1 VAAQQNESH
10 AVRAYKCCICEYRSI
25 IFETLLS
32 KSIILFSVVT
42 SIVED
47 HGMEKVMKLPLLSLF
62 LSFLLFLCVFSSCQ
76 IARMQKVDEMA
87 SVKVRYP
94 VDSAEPIALQDQP
107 PETVSA
113 QKEIPEEKEE
123 ILAEDVRDYS
133 TQEPLA
139 MDAPV
144 KAIID
149 KMSIEQRIGQ
159 RFISKIEGTGL
170 TDQIISLI
178 REENI
183 GGVILY
189 PWNVSDALQV
199 KTLIEGIQN
208 VAAFN
213 SPSIGLFISV
223 DQEGG
228 RVNALK
234 LRETSSLTPPFFW
247 GLKQDPDYVRAAA
260 YIISSEIRGLGCN
273 MNFAPVLDLYGT
285 ADKTIIG
292 DRSMGTD
299 PLTIGNLGLAYVEGA
314 KKAGIIPVVKHF
326 PGHGSSTVDSHH
338 SLPVI
343 EIDETTL
350 RNRDLKPFVTAISGG
365 VEAMMTAHVLYSQI
379 DPEYP
384 VTLSSRI
391 LREILRGELGFEG
404 VVISDGMSMGALSN
418 HFEIAD
424 TLRLM
429 FKAGVDL
436 ILVHHK
442 YDLRDLKK
450 IVRELYQTGEITE
463 GEINE
468 GVERILRLKLN
479 YGLIDMSRQNL

>member
-1 VAAQQNESH
+1 VH
-10 AVRAYKCCICEYRSI
+10 AKCDIGEYPFI
-25 IFETLLS
+25 IFGTLLS
-32 KSIILFSVVT
+32 KSIILFNEAGSTVYN
-42 SIVED
+42 I
-47 HGMEKVMKLPLLSLF
+47 GMEKVMKFPILSLI
-62 LSFLLFLCVFSSCQ
+62 LFLCVFSSCQ
-76 IARMQKVDEMA
+76 TVRTQKVDEMTRGKA
-87 SVKVRYP
+87 PKVVDAAERDVPPHQLPEQVSV
-94 VDSAEPIALQDQP
+94 
-107 PETVSA
+107 
-113 QKEIPEEKEE
+113 QKKLPEEKKE
-123 ILAEDVRDYS
+123 ILLTGPDDTARNLETAD
-133 TQEPLA
+133 TL
-139 MDAPV
+139 V
-144 KAIID
+144 KGILE

-159 RFISKIEGTGL
+159 RFISKIEGTEL
-170 TDQIISLI
+170 TDQIIGLI

-189 PWNVSDALQV
+189 PWNVSDAMQV
-199 KTLIEGIQN
+199 KSLIDGIQN
-208 VAAFN
+208 VAAGN
-213 SPSIGLFISV
+213 TPPVRLFICV

-234 LRETSSLTPPFFW
+234 LRETSSFAPPFFW
-247 GLKQDPDYVRAAA
+247 GMKQDPDYVRAAA
-260 YIISSEIRGLGCN
+260 YVICSEIRGLGCN

-299 PLTIGNLGLAYVEGA
+299 PQTIGNLGIAYIEGA

-326 PGHGSSTVDSHH
+326 PGHGSSTVDSHQ

-343 EIDETTL
+343 EIDEITL
-350 RNRDLKPFVTAISGG
+350 RNRDLKPFETAISGG
-365 VEAMMTAHVLYSQI
+365 AEAMMTAHVLFSKI

-391 LREILRGELGFEG
+391 LREILRGELGFQG

-418 HFEIAD
+418 NFEITD

-442 YDLRDLKK
+442 YDLRELKNT
-450 IVRELYQTGEITE
+450 VRALYRSGEITE
-463 GEINE
+463 EEINE

-479 YGLIDMSRQNL
+479 NGLIDMSVQNL

>member
-1 VAAQQNESH
+1 
-10 AVRAYKCCICEYRSI
+10 
-25 IFETLLS
+25 
-32 KSIILFSVVT
+32 
-42 SIVED
+42 
-47 HGMEKVMKLPLLSLF
+47 MEKVMKLPILSLF
-62 LSFLLFLCVFSSCQ
+62 LSLMLLLFLCVFSSCQ
-76 IARMQKVDEMA
+76 TARMQKVDEMA
-87 SVKVRYP
+87 GEKLPSFFDPAEQTVPPDQLPEQVSV
-94 VDSAEPIALQDQP
+94 
-107 PETVSA
+107 

-123 ILAEDVRDYS
+123 VLVEAVREDPSHELEAAD
-133 TQEPLA
+133 T
-139 MDAPV
+139 PV
-144 KAIID
+144 KVILE

-170 TDQIISLI
+170 TDRIVSLI

-189 PWNVSDALQV
+189 PWNVSDATQV
-199 KTLIEGIQN
+199 KTLIQGIQD

-213 SPSIGLFISV
+213 SPSVRLFICV

-234 LRETSSLTPPFFW
+234 LQETSSLTPPFFW

-260 YIISSEIRGLGCN
+260 YIISKEIRGLGCN

-299 PLTIGNLGLAYVEGA
+299 PQTIGNLGIAYVEGA

-338 SLPVI
+338 SLPVV

-350 RNRDLKPFVTAISGG
+350 RNRDLKPFETAISGG
-365 VEAMMTAHVLYSQI
+365 VEAMMTAHVLFSKI

-391 LREILRGELGFEG
+391 LREILRGELNFEG

-418 HFEIAD
+418 NFELTD

-442 YDLRDLKK
+442 YDLRELMN
-450 IVRELYQTGEITE
+450 IVRELYRNGEITE

-468 GVERILRLKLN
+468 GVERILQLKLN
-479 YGLIDMSRQNL
+479 NGLIDMAEQNF